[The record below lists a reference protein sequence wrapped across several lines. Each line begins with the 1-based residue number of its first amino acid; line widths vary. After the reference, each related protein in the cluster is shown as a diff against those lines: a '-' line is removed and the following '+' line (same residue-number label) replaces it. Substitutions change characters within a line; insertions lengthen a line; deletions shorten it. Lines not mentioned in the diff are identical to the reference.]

1 LFPQAQLT
9 QPSPSRAAMFV
20 ACHNYPQLAQR
31 FLGWSAAQFMVPHMI
46 AFILIG
52 SLVFTSFMTPAL
64 ADECAEKACINVYTE
79 NNQIIIEAK
88 RGSTSAKK
96 SIAQAPKK
104 PSVKPK
110 PKPTVRPLFFP
121 PVPAKA
127 VVKRP
132 YIKRT
137 YKPRVKKS
145 TTTVNLSDRLT
156 KLVPTAGVAYQPGF
170 EPLVKTDVYFWCDLP
185 TVFQSRVDII
195 GEIVDVALRPSFTW
209 SFGDGSV
216 FTTTENGGPY
226 PNGPIKH
233 SYAKPGSYVVTLL
246 TTWNGSYT
254 HNSQVRAV
262 TGTVKKIS
270 VAAITVVQGP
280 THFTTSKGK

>member
-1 LFPQAQLT
+1 
-9 QPSPSRAAMFV
+9 
-20 ACHNYPQLAQR
+20 
-31 FLGWSAAQFMVPHMI
+31 MVPHMI

-52 SLVFTSFMTPAL
+52 SLILTSFMAPAQ
-64 ADECAEKACINVYTE
+64 ADDCAEKACITVYTE

-88 RGSTSAKK
+88 KGNTTSKK

-104 PSVKPK
+104 PAVKPS

-121 PVPAKA
+121 PAKP
-127 VVKRP
+127 VVTKP
-132 YIKRT
+132 KVKRT
-137 YKPRVKKS
+137 YKPRVKKT

-156 KLVPTAGVAYQPGF
+156 KMVPTAGVAYQPEF

-185 TVFQSRVDII
+185 TIFQSRVDII
-195 GEIVDVALRPSFTW
+195 GEVVDVTLRPSFTW

-216 FTTTENGGPY
+216 MSTTQNGAPY
-226 PNGPIKH
+226 PDGTIRH
-233 SYAKPGSYVVTLL
+233 SYSKPGTYVITLL

-254 HNSQVRAV
+254 HNAQVRAV

-270 VAAITVVQGP
+270 TAVITVVQGP
-280 THFTTSKGK
+280 THFITNKG